1 MASRFVYSVQ
11 SFLFKE
17 ARINPGPLD
26 GILGSQTIAAWNKF
40 LDVVESKPT
49 VPPPPA
55 VPSIPDGNASLK
67 LLEAAKDNVGKL
79 SSHNAEG
86 TEHGNFACA
95 WAVTHVVR
103 LAGFP
108 IEYTL
113 STDELYDHLK
123 SSSDWKPC
131 SLETPGS
138 IIVSP
143 STSAMHGHTGI
154 IGENGLI
161 YSNSSARAM
170 WEQNFTLDHW
180 KSYYA
185 RCGYYAFA
193 PAATGHKSL
202 PVLPASPDA
211 STPSPAPTLAADGT
225 DFARFSRFL
234 IHSILP
240 SECAYVKGSKER
252 IPEDVTWEDVP
263 GDSGGV
269 TKWGVDQSSHR
280 GVDIKN
286 LSLADAEAIYYKEWE
301 EHKCNLLP
309 TPIAEVVFDTHT
321 TGGHPIVW
329 LQEVLEVTADGV
341 LKPNTLEAA
350 AKSDPLKTANSFLVK
365 RDQYFTSL
373 ADSVS
378 HDRQFLAGW
387 LNRDK
392 NLKAYIATLV

>member
-11 SFLFKE
+11 SFLKWKG
-17 ARINPGPLD
+17 INPGPLD
-26 GILGSQTIAAWNKF
+26 GDIGPQTIAAWNKF

-49 VPPPPA
+49 VPPPPD
-55 VPSIPDGNASLK
+55 VPSIPDGNVSLK

-79 SSHNAEG
+79 SSHNAQG
-86 TEHGNFACA
+86 TEHGN
-95 WAVTHVVR
+95 
-103 LAGFP
+103 LA
-108 IEYTL
+108 
-113 STDELYDHLK
+113 
-123 SSSDWKPC
+123 
-131 SLETPGS
+131 
-138 IIVSP
+138 
-143 STSAMHGHTGI
+143 
-154 IGENGLI
+154 
-161 YSNSSARAM
+161 
-170 WEQNFTLDHW
+170 
-180 KSYYA
+180 
-185 RCGYYAFA
+185 
-193 PAATGHKSL
+193 
-202 PVLPASPDA
+202 DA
-211 STPSPAPTLAADGT
+211 STLPSDGS
-225 DFARFSRFL
+225 DFARFSKFL
-234 IHSILP
+234 LHSILP

-309 TPIAEVVFDTHT
+309 TPIAEVVFDTFT

-329 LQEVLEVTADGV
+329 LQEVLGVTVDAALG
-341 LKPNTLEAA
+341 PNTLGEA
-350 AKSDPLKTANSFLVK
+350 AKSDPLNTANSFLVK

-378 HDRQFLAGW
+378 HDRKFLAGW